1 MSEKVG
7 WRAGRSTVWLAG
19 WLTDLWAGRLG
30 DWLAGWLTSWL
41 SGCRLLLLLR
51 VLLLRLRLLVLLL
64 PLPLL
69 LRLVQAKVCTVE
81 DCRQGFVVVL
91 MLLLLPLVLL
101 GPLLIPLLLLWLRLP
116 LSLFVACRPSLFRCR
131 DQPVE

>member
-19 WLTDLWAGRLG
+19 WLTDWWAGRLG
-30 DWLAGWLTSWL
+30 
-41 SGCRLLLLLR
+41 
-51 VLLLRLRLLVLLL
+51 
-64 PLPLL
+64 
-69 LRLVQAKVCTVE
+69 
-81 DCRQGFVVVL
+81 VVL